1 MSLSGCG
8 IRVMLASLNELGSIS
23 SAFSFSFSLVKYFI
37 LYMCFYKCTITVSEN
52 NGNICSFYASGFK
65 SHMFQF
71 IQIQLF
77 LFLILLVYS

>member
-1 MSLSGCG
+1 MSLSGFG

-23 SAFSFSFSLVKYFI
+23 SAFSFSLVKYFI

-65 SHMFQF
+65 SHMFQLF
-71 IQIQLF
+71 QIQLF
-77 LFLILLVYS
+77 LFLMISF

>member
-1 MSLSGCG
+1 
-8 IRVMLASLNELGSIS
+8 MLTSLNELGSIS
-23 SAFSFSFSLVKYFI
+23 SAFSFSLVKYFI